1 MSDEDIA
8 IREHNRRSREHEGK
22 DTESRPYKSAR
33 EHNDEVREGGSDR
46 VKEHNAEVS
55 EPPIKKKSFTEK
67 IKEKYSQVSKY
78 IPHKDPKP
86 KVASSGKKPKKS
98 KKGARVGRSYK
109 GARSSNLFGTREYIP
124 QEVRVYSAPDPF
136 EGESHIRGGMRYEP
150 PEIHMSPPD
159 MGFKKPKKW
168 RP

>member
-22 DTESRPYKSAR
+22 EIESRPYKSYR
-33 EHNDEVREGGSDR
+33 EHNDEVREGSSDR
-46 VKEHNAEVS
+46 VKEHNVEVS

-67 IKEKYSQVSKY
+67 VKEKYTQVSKY
-78 IPHKDPKP
+78 IPHKDNIKTP
-86 KVASSGKKPKKS
+86 SSGKPKKPKKG
-98 KKGARVGRSYK
+98 KRGKGAK
-109 GARSSNLFGTREYIP
+109 GARSSNLFGSREYIP
-124 QEVRVYSAPDPF
+124 QEVRGYSAPDPF

-159 MGFKKPKKW
+159 MGFKKSKKW